1 MIPIVSVDL
10 MRASDAYTIK
20 NFISDIDLME
30 KAGKGISI
38 VCSSPGPYAV
48 ICGPGNNGGDGYVCA
63 RYLAMRQENV
73 TVFYTKEPSSESAKH
88 HRALLDKYPEVTIK
102 PFSYTKEEDL
112 TQFNVIVDCL
122 LGTGFSGTPQGII
135 ARAIGAINDAKSKGS
150 TVISADINSGLNG
163 DTGKGSL
170 AVMSDVTAS
179 IGFFKQGMLEESM
192 SKFTKKIVNINIGI
206 QLEKDPTSQIHESWL
221 PSWIEPH
228 PIVI

>member
-63 RYLAMRQENV
+63 RYLAMRKEN
-73 TVFYTKEPSSESAKH
+73 EPSSESAKH

-112 TQFNVIVDCL
+112 TQFNVIIDCL

>member
-30 KAGKGISI
+30 KAGKGISL

-63 RYLAMRQENV
+63 RYLAMRKENV

-88 HRALLDKYPEVTIK
+88 HRTLLDKYPEVTIK

-112 TQFNVIVDCL
+112 TQFKRDC
-122 LGTGFSGTPQGII
+122 
-135 ARAIGAINDAKSKGS
+135 
-150 TVISADINSGLNG
+150 
-163 DTGKGSL
+163 
-170 AVMSDVTAS
+170 
-179 IGFFKQGMLEESM
+179 
-192 SKFTKKIVNINIGI
+192 
-206 QLEKDPTSQIHESWL
+206 
-221 PSWIEPH
+221 
-228 PIVI
+228 